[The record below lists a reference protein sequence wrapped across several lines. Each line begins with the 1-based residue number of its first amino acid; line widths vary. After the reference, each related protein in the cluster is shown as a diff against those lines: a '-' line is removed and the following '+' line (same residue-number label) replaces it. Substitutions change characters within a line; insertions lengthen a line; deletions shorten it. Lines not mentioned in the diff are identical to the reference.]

1 MAKKKKTITTH
12 DPIVMSSLKREQ
24 VHTLRP
30 VDAQRSTAFKI
41 DGISS

>member
-12 DPIVMSSLKREQ
+12 DPIVVSSLKREQ
-24 VHTLRP
+24 VHILRR

-41 DGISS
+41 GGVSS